1 MTDVNRGKQ
10 RIAPLQIPL
19 GLDVTRDIS
28 GALDATAA
36 ELFALSENRFRFP
49 DDALARGF
57 FLLRLTDDEATSSS
71 TSVKLSTA
79 ESTCDSLMTN
89 GGAKRIVLRCISVV
103 STLLKKLIADTDV
116 QFSESFEVDGQEM
129 FKHACG
135 VGLEGVVSKV
145 QDSR

>member
-1 MTDVNRGKQ
+1 
-10 RIAPLQIPL
+10 
-19 GLDVTRDIS
+19 
-28 GALDATAA
+28 
-36 ELFALSENRFRFP
+36 
-49 DDALARGF
+49 
-57 FLLRLTDDEATSSS
+57 
-71 TSVKLSTA
+71 
-79 ESTCDSLMTN
+79 MTN